1 MGKPYGQKTLGV
13 ELGVFNTYGALDGD
27 GLLAGLDGFLDT
39 ADVCDG
45 DGWTR
50 PIRWILRNSGCS
62 CTSRMFRVEIT
73 QGSRFTITSFD
84 IASI

>member
-45 DGWTR
+45 DGWSL
-50 PIRWILRNSGCS
+50 IQFLIA
-62 CTSRMFRVEIT
+62 
-73 QGSRFTITSFD
+73 FTVTLVL
-84 IASI
+84 